1 MPSMISVMLREQ
13 LRLLKPLLSKLSI
26 GSDRAV
32 QDKIGDMGA
41 RVLSAKLESAPV
53 AFPNFEA
60 EMITPH
66 GHPEKGVILYL
77 HGGGYTAGSLKYAHG
92 FGSVLANRTNLC
104 VLCAAYRLA
113 PENPY
118 PAALE
123 DAYAAYRYLLERGY
137 PESGDFSRRG
147 IGGRRAD
154 FLPCAV
160 FKVPRRS
167 AAGKDRRNFSVGGP
181 ADGFGKSCT
190 ENEKDR
196 TRCRTKEQLSHYAA
210 LYAGEK
216 LTDPCVSPVCG
227 DFTRFPPALL
237 FAGGDEILLDDS
249 ILLKSKYEEAGA
261 SCELVIE
268 EGLWHV
274 YVLFAVPEAQVRRSK
289 QSNPVSEGGE
299 RWRDKTGAG

>member
-26 GSDRAV
+26 SSDRAV

-123 DAYAAYRYLLERGY
+123 DAYAAYRYLLEHGY
-137 PESGDFSRRG
+137 PESEIFFVGESAGGGLIFCLAQYLKSRGEALPAKIVG
-147 IGGRRAD
+147 ISPWAD
-154 FLPCAV
+154 LRMV
-160 FKVPRRS
+160 S
-167 AAGKDRRNFSVGGP
+167 E
-181 ADGFGKSCT
+181 SCT
-190 ENEKDR
+190 ENEKTDPVL
-196 TRCRTKEQLSHYAA
+196 TKEQLSHYAA

-227 DFTRFPPALL
+227 DFTGFPPALL

-274 YVLFAVPEAQVRRSK
+274 YVLFAVPEAQAALEKIDQFLKVEKDGETK
-289 QSNPVSEGGE
+289 QALDE
-299 RWRDKTGAG
+299 A